1 MVLVAGAT
9 GNLGSEIV
17 RLLRERGE
25 SVRGLVRKTSAP
37 ETIDRLRSLGAETMV
52 GDLKDKD
59 SLEKACN
66 GARTV
71 ISTVSVIVTAQP
83 GDSFADTDQAGT
95 ISLIDSAKAAGAD
108 HFIFVSFDIGAF
120 PSSPLIEAK
129 QAVEKHLQSSGLA
142 YTILRPGPF
151 MEAWLGPIML
161 GDPASGQVKVFGG
174 GNGKI
179 PFVSVADVAKVA
191 VDCVDNPSAR
201 NRTITF
207 SGPEPV
213 TQREAVRMF
222 EEALGKS
229 LTVTEVPEQALE
241 AQWSSAEN
249 PFEKSFAG
257 LMLGYSRLNQTSWNT
272 DERLPIS
279 TTVREFTRRVA
290 SRE

>member
-1 MVLVAGAT
+1 MILVAGAT

-17 RLLRERGE
+17 RRLCERGE

-37 ETIDRLRSLGAETMV
+37 EKVERLRALGAETVV
-52 GDLKDKD
+52 GDLRDKT

-66 GARTV
+66 GAQTV

-83 GDSFADTDQAGT
+83 EDSFADTDAAGT
-95 ISLIDSAKAAGAD
+95 ISLIDSAKAAAAD

-120 PSSPLIEAK
+120 PSSPLTEAK
-129 QAVEKHLQSSGLA
+129 QAVEKHLRSSGLA

-161 GDPASGQVKVFGG
+161 GDPASGQVKIFGA

-179 PFVSVADVAKVA
+179 PFVSAGDVAQVA
-191 VDCVDNPSAR
+191 VDCVENPSAR

-213 TQREAVRMF
+213 SQRDAVRMF
-222 EEALGKS
+222 EEALGKP
-229 LTVTEVPEQALE
+229 LTVTEVPEEALE

-257 LMLGYSRLNQTSWNT
+257 LMLGYARLDQTSSPS
-272 DERLPIS
+272 DELPVHA
-279 TTVREFTRRVA
+279 TVRDFTRRVS
-290 SRE
+290 SRA